1 MFTKDSE
8 LLKKFISK
16 KINPKLIKEYKELF
30 DEFEKVSFEKEL
42 NEAQNITQ
50 EFTSIKNIQD
60 YFMSEDINE
69 EIHKLN
75 NFRQYVLLT
84 NKSKITINIYYSY
97 EDISQFVKIIVE
109 ALCFIFNISIHNV
122 SKCTINY
129 YFTDNKKLLSLNKDY
144 SVSYIS
150 QKETNSGSCNCTS
163 NTINIWRKEEILK
176 VTLHECIHILNYD
189 IKDEDNFLNEYYRK
203 RYNITSD
210 KVNIFE
216 AYTEI
221 WSELINIYLIV
232 KFQNS
237 NKHRFA
243 KYIEYETFFATYQ
256 ASKIFYITDLKEKSL
271 DLNKYTNVLAYYIIK
286 CEFYNNLKEFLN
298 HCGKKEN
305 NHNYVKIKKN
315 FKELVLKM
323 SACGKNNKYFNKI
336 NKNSYNFL
344 TMRLS
349 CLELDL
355 FA

>member
-122 SKCTINY
+122 SKCTIN
-129 YFTDNKKLLSLNKDY
+129 
-144 SVSYIS
+144 
-150 QKETNSGSCNCTS
+150 
-163 NTINIWRKEEILK
+163 
-176 VTLHECIHILNYD
+176 
-189 IKDEDNFLNEYYRK
+189 
-203 RYNITSD
+203 
-210 KVNIFE
+210 
-216 AYTEI
+216 
-221 WSELINIYLIV
+221 
-232 KFQNS
+232 
-237 NKHRFA
+237 
-243 KYIEYETFFATYQ
+243 
-256 ASKIFYITDLKEKSL
+256 
-271 DLNKYTNVLAYYIIK
+271 
-286 CEFYNNLKEFLN
+286 
-298 HCGKKEN
+298 
-305 NHNYVKIKKN
+305 
-315 FKELVLKM
+315 
-323 SACGKNNKYFNKI
+323 
-336 NKNSYNFL
+336 
-344 TMRLS
+344 
-349 CLELDL
+349 
-355 FA
+355 